1 MENNISVVIPC
12 KDRERSILRCLKS
25 VYAQTLSPYE
35 VIMVDDGSSDAT
47 VENVKKDFPDVV
59 IISNKES
66 KGGAMARNQGASR
79 ATGQF
84 IAFLDSDDAW
94 LPDHLLSKITLLKSG
109 SVDAAFGNFV
119 LVKGTEE
126 IRIDFKESYTGNLNI
141 GNLILSAKRFDAR
154 TSTFVFKR
162 EAFMRVKFDEKL
174 KKHQDWD
181 LAINFDE
188 NFNWV
193 QDFEPTVRILVEQG
207 EARMSQKLQHES
219 SFYFLDK
226 NFDKLKADNLFMF
239 CLKQIVRSQ
248 IAKDDQAISK
258 QYLMKIEPLYD
269 NLQLKNKVLY
279 TALKYN
285 LLNVASIYKVL
296 SKFR

>member
-25 VYAQTLSPYE
+25 VYAQTLGPYE

-84 IAFLDSDDAW
+84 IAFLDSDDEW
-94 LPDHLLSKITLLKSG
+94 LPDHLLSKVTLLKSG

-162 EAFMRVKFDEKL
+162 EAFMKVKFDEKL

-226 NFDKLKADNLFMF
+226 NFDKLKADNVFMF
-239 CLKQIVRSQ
+239 CLKQIVRSH
-248 IAKDDQAISK
+248 IAKDDRAISK
-258 QYLMKIEPLYD
+258 RYLMKVEPVYN
-269 NLQLKNKVLY
+269 NLQFKNKLLY

-285 LLNVASIYKVL
+285 LLNVASIYKVI